1 MADTLTFEVPESLS
15 GARVDKI
22 LATLLDISR
31 TEARALMESGVI
43 VDGAVAKPGDRVAA
57 GSVIHTP
64 APRPSPVLAPEDVPF
79 DVVIEDPSFL
89 VVDKPPGVVVH
100 PGAGRARGTLAAG
113 LLGRYP
119 ELKGVGQE
127 ARWGL
132 IHRLDKET
140 SGVLLVG
147 RTAGAFAFLS
157 SELKA
162 RRIQRFYVALVEGV
176 LSIPTGTVDAPI
188 GRDPARPIRRA
199 VVPEGKP
206 ARTHY
211 EVVESFATS
220 SLLNV
225 RLETGRT
232 HQIRVHLA
240 AIDHPVSGDR
250 VYGRP
255 QTSARSPR
263 AFLHASRIE
272 FAHPID
278 GSAVKAEAPL
288 PEDLSRVL
296 AGLFEDRDG

>member
-1 MADTLTFEVPESLS
+1 MANTLTLEVPESLS
-15 GARVDKI
+15 GVRLDKI

-31 TEARALMESGVI
+31 AEARVLMERGVT
-43 VDGAVAKPGDRVAA
+43 VDEVIAKPGDRVAA
-57 GSVIHTP
+57 GSVIQTP
-64 APRPSPVLAPEDVPF
+64 PPKPFPVLEPEDVPF
-79 DVVIEDPSFL
+79 GVVVEDPSFL
-89 VVDKPPGVVVH
+89 VVDKPSGVVVH
-100 PGAGRARGTLAAG
+100 PGAGRAKGTLAAG

-119 ELKGVGQE
+119 ELEGVGQE
-127 ARWGL
+127 GRWGL

-147 RTAGAFAFLS
+147 RTPEAFASLS
-157 SELKA
+157 HDLRA

-176 LSIPTGTVDAPI
+176 FSIPTGTVDAPI

-211 EVVESFATS
+211 EVVESFGNF
-220 SLLNV
+220 SLLKV

-240 AIDHPVSGDR
+240 AIDHPVTGDR

-255 QTSARSPR
+255 PTPATSPR
-263 AFLHASRIE
+263 TFLHANRIE
-272 FAHPID
+272 FAHPVD
-278 GSAVKAEAPL
+278 GSAVEAEAPL
-288 PEDLSRVL
+288 PEDLTAVL
-296 AGLFEDRDG
+296 ALLFEDRDG

>member
-1 MADTLTFEVPESLS
+1 M
-15 GARVDKI
+15 DKI

-31 TEARALMESGVI
+31 AEARALVESGVT
-43 VDGAVAKPGDRVAA
+43 VDGVVAKAGDRVAA
-57 GSVIHTP
+57 GSAIQTP
-64 APRPSPVLAPEDVPF
+64 TPRPSPVLLPEDVPF
-79 DVVIEDPSFL
+79 EVVIEDPSFL
-89 VVDKPPGVVVH
+89 VVDKPSGVVVH
-100 PGAGRARGTLAAG
+100 PGAGRAKGTLAAG

-119 ELKGVGQE
+119 ELEGVGQE
-127 ARWGL
+127 GRWGL

-147 RTAGAFAFLS
+147 RTAEAFAFLS
-157 SELKA
+157 GELKA

-176 LSIPTGTVDAPI
+176 FSIPTGTVDAPI
-188 GRDPARPIRRA
+188 GRDPMRPIRRA

-211 EVVESFATS
+211 EVVESFGNS
-220 SLLNV
+220 SLLKV

-240 AIDHPVSGDR
+240 SIDHPVSGDH

-255 QTSARSPR
+255 PTAAGSPR
-263 AFLHASRIE
+263 AFLHASQIE
-272 FAHPID
+272 FTHPLD

-288 PEDLSRVL
+288 PQDLSFVL
-296 AGLFEDRDG
+296 ARLFEDRDG